1 MPPKVFVKQDPD
13 RIQHIRDWVKLS
25 GRCPWDAPRQNGS
38 NRHFRQHGGRRQR
51 PLGRFWWEA
60 NLSRFQ
66 AEAVQAPRL
75 KHGSSFQVE
84 CSASRLQTEGSAVCQ
99 ANSSAVP
106 AKSSG
111 CKQLP
116 SRSQWLRPASKR
128 WLGNWASHVMTRWTV
143 HCACGSQSNEAT
155 GFSKTKLIVGLKPRI
170 ISHLPALAREC
181 LHTRIFVG
189 LWAIQP

>member
-116 SRSQWLRPASKR
+116 SRSQWLRPDSKR
-128 WLGNWASHVMTRWTV
+128 WLGSSFSATRQVMSWHVGPGLFSAPAGANLTKPLAS
-143 HCACGSQSNEAT
+143 AGPN
-155 GFSKTKLIVGLKPRI
+155 
-170 ISHLPALAREC
+170 
-181 LHTRIFVG
+181 
-189 LWAIQP
+189 